1 MKFFYVFNYDKYKYD
16 FVLTKKEIFINKLHK
31 LFFGYSKMIE
41 PSNIKDSSFK
51 LIAKSLFV
59 NNDEIIRGRNLERIN
74 KEIEED
80 DIKYLCLENDVDR
93 KIFENVDLMTLDGR
107 ELRFKTLFE
116 KVKKIIESPDKTQIG
131 LMIDG
136 KSNYEYIKMICE
148 YFPLVIFFVNN
159 PYLGDNISG
168 NILKDIGSSIYV
180 SKDINSSKSCELI
193 FDLSRETFSDKINII
208 KTNNYISL
216 YKKKEIVEA
225 RRKINN
231 IKVRCPNINI
241 ERSNVKNLELSFLE
255 ALMYED
261 KVVKSKNDIINVDL
275 DKYLYDKCFKLIF
288 FNEE

>member
-1 MKFFYVFNYDKYKYD
+1 MKFFYVFNYDRYKDD

-31 LFFGYSKMIE
+31 LFFGYPKMIE

-93 KIFENVDLMTLDGR
+93 KIFEDVGLSILDGR

-208 KTNNYISL
+208 KTDNYISL

>member
-1 MKFFYVFNYDKYKYD
+1 MKFFYVFNYDRYKDD

-31 LFFGYSKMIE
+31 LFFGYPKMIE

-59 NNDEIIRGRNLERIN
+59 DNDEIIRGRNLERIN
-74 KEIEED
+74 KEIQED

-93 KIFENVDLMTLDGR
+93 KIFENLDLTTLDGR

-193 FDLSRETFSDKINII
+193 FDLSSETFSDKINII
-208 KTNNYISL
+208 KTDNYISL

-231 IKVRCPNINI
+231 VKVRCPNINI
-241 ERSNVKNLELSFLE
+241 ERSNVKNLELSFIE

>member
-1 MKFFYVFNYDKYKYD
+1 MKFFYVFNYDRYKDD

-93 KIFENVDLMTLDGR
+93 KIFEDVGLSILDGR

-208 KTNNYISL
+208 KTDNYISL

>member
-1 MKFFYVFNYDKYKYD
+1 MKFFYVFNYDRYKDD

-31 LFFGYSKMIE
+31 LFFGYPKMIE

-51 LIAKSLFV
+51 LIAKILFV

-74 KEIEED
+74 KEIEQED
-80 DIKYLCLENDVDR
+80 IQFLCLENDVDR
-93 KIFENVDLMTLDGR
+93 KIFEDVGLSILDGR

-116 KVKKIIESPDKTQIG
+116 KVKKIIESPDKIQIG

-208 KTNNYISL
+208 KTDNYISL

-225 RRKINN
+225 KRKINN

>member
-1 MKFFYVFNYDKYKYD
+1 MKFFYVFNYDRYKDD

-51 LIAKSLFV
+51 FIAKSLFV

-208 KTNNYISL
+208 KTDNYISL

>member
-208 KTNNYISL
+208 KTDNYISL

-231 IKVRCPNINI
+231 VKVRCPNINI
-241 ERSNVKNLELSFLE
+241 ERSNVKNLELSFIE

-261 KVVKSKNDIINVDL
+261 KVAKSKNDIINVDL

>member
-1 MKFFYVFNYDKYKYD
+1 MKFFYVFNYDRYKDD

-31 LFFGYSKMIE
+31 LFFGYPKMIE

-59 NNDEIIRGRNLERIN
+59 DNDEIIRGRNLERIN
-74 KEIEED
+74 KEIQED

-93 KIFENVDLMTLDGR
+93 KIFENLDLTTLDGR

-208 KTNNYISL
+208 KTDNYISL

-231 IKVRCPNINI
+231 VKVRCPNINI
-241 ERSNVKNLELSFLE
+241 ERSNVKNLELSFIE
-255 ALMYED
+255 ALIYED
-261 KVVKSKNDIINVDL
+261 KVAKSKNDIINVDL

>member
-1 MKFFYVFNYDKYKYD
+1 MKFFYVFNYDRYKDD

-31 LFFGYSKMIE
+31 LFFGYPKMIE

-51 LIAKSLFV
+51 FIAKSLFV

-208 KTNNYISL
+208 KTDNYISL